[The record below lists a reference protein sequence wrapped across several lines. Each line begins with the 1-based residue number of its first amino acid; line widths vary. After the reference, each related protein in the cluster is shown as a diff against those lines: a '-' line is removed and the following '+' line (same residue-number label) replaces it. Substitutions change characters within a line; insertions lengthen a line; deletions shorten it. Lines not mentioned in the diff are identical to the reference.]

1 MRVNV
6 LLFAGYRETVGD
18 SAVQIKLGDGSTVG
32 DLTAEMASRYPS
44 LPQASGRIVAAVN
57 DEFRH
62 HDFALSDGDEVALI
76 PPVSGG
82 GPVSGDG
89 SDSGGAPLIV
99 VTDDPLDP
107 ANFTEPVR
115 RGSSGAL
122 VTFLG
127 TTRDE
132 NAGRVVTLLQYEG
145 YRPMA
150 DKMLAR
156 VADEMAERWE
166 LGGVAIGHRLGR
178 VDIGEISLVIAAS
191 APHRAAAFEAVAYAV
206 DRIKQIVPIWKKEHF
221 EGGEVWI
228 GSQDGKEFSPL
239 GDSL

>member
-1 MRVNV
+1 MQVNV
-6 LLFAGYRETVGD
+6 LLFAGYRETVGN
-18 SAVQIKLGDGSTVG
+18 SAVQIELVNESTVG
-32 DLTAEMASRYPS
+32 DLTAEMASRYPG
-44 LPQASGRIVAAVN
+44 LPQESSRIVAAVN
-57 DEFRH
+57 DEFRL
-62 HDFALSDGDEVALI
+62 HDFTLSNGDEVALI

-82 GPVSGDG
+82 APFTGDG
-89 SDSGGAPLIV
+89 PGAGAPPLVV
-99 VTDDPLDP
+99 VTDDTLDP
-107 ANFTEPVR
+107 ADFTEPVR
-115 RGSSGAL
+115 RGSSGAV

-132 NAGRVVTLLQYEG
+132 NAGRVVTLLEYEG

-178 VDIGEISLVIAAS
+178 VDIGEISLVIAVS
-191 APHRAAAFEAVAYAV
+191 AAHRAAAFEAVAYAV

>member
-6 LLFAGYRETVGD
+6 LLFAAYREAVGD
-18 SAVQIKLGDGSTVG
+18 SAVQIDLADESTVG
-32 DLTAEMASRYPS
+32 DLTTEMSGRYPG
-44 LPQASGRIVAAVN
+44 LPQKSGRIVAAVN
-57 DEFRH
+57 DEFRL
-62 HDFALSDGDEVALI
+62 HDFTLSDGDEVALI

-82 GPVSGDG
+82 GPVSGC
-89 SDSGGAPLIV
+89 APLIV
-99 VTDDPLDP
+99 VTEDPLDP
-107 ANFTEPVR
+107 ADFTEAVR
-115 RGSSGAL
+115 AGSSGAV

-132 NAGRVVTLLQYEG
+132 NAGRNVTLLEYEG

-156 VADEMAERWE
+156 VAGEMAERWE

-178 VDIGEISLVIAAS
+178 VDVGEISLVVAAS
-191 APHRAAAFEAVAYAV
+191 APHRVAAFEAVGYAV

-239 GDSL
+239 G

>member
-6 LLFAGYRETVGD
+6 LLFAGYREAVGEL
-18 SAVQIKLGDGSTVG
+18 AVHIELGDESTVG
-32 DLTAEMASRYPS
+32 DLTAEMASRYPG
-44 LPQASGRIVAAVN
+44 LPQGSGHIVAAVN
-57 DEFRH
+57 DEFRPH
-62 HDFALSDGDEVALI
+62 NFALSDGDEVALI

-82 GPVSGDG
+82 GPVA
-89 SDSGGAPLIV
+89 GGAPLIV
-99 VTDDPLDP
+99 VTGEPLDP
-107 ANFTEPVR
+107 ADFTEAVR
-115 RGSSGAL
+115 RGSSGAV

-132 NAGRVVTLLQYEG
+132 NAGRTVTLLEYEG

-191 APHRAAAFEAVAYAV
+191 AAHRAAAFEAVGYAV

-228 GSQDGKEFSPL
+228 GSQDGKKFSPL
-239 GDSL
+239 A